1 MTVTELIDIL
11 IPILVFILLTIL
23 IGLSII
29 ATGLVLRVKKIIER
43 LETISDVSGW
53 INILRKWPKKNKP
66 SST

>member
-43 LETISDVSGW
+43 LEAISDVSGW
-53 INILRKWPKKNKP
+53 INILRKWPKKNKQ